1 MVKFEPEI
9 VMEMTHFHQ
18 KDKTMSKKKIPVALI
33 YDFDGTLS
41 PGNMQERNFIPA
53 IGMDKKDFWSE
64 VGSISKKHQ
73 ADNILVYMKLMLD
86 KAREAG
92 VPVRKKD
99 FKDYGKNLT
108 FFKGILPYPNGTSQE
123 DGWFERINKYGTG
136 SGIKVEHYI
145 ISSGIREMIEGTKL
159 AKKFKKI
166 YASSFIY
173 DPNEVAVWPA
183 LAINY
188 TTKTQYLF
196 RINKGSLD
204 ISDNQKINKY
214 IPEENRVIPF
224 SNMIYIGDGD
234 TDIPCFRLV
243 KDRGGHSIA
252 VYKPNTRGAKNKIKK
267 LINEGRVNFI
277 APADYRNGSNID
289 KIVKSILDKIQ
300 IDNTLDR
307 LKPKE

>member
-1 MVKFEPEI
+1 MR
-9 VMEMTHFHQ
+9 
-18 KDKTMSKKKIPVALI
+18 KKKIPVALI

-53 IGMDKKDFWSE
+53 IGMDKRDFWSE
-64 VGSISKKHQ
+64 VASISKEHQ

-86 KAREAG
+86 KARAAK

-99 FKDYGKNLT
+99 FKDYGKNLS
-108 FFKGILPYPNGTSQE
+108 FFEGILPYSSGEREE
-123 DGWFERINKYGTG
+123 DGWFERINKYGSE

-145 ISSGIREMIEGTKL
+145 VSSGIREMIEGTIL
-159 AKKFKKI
+159 SKKFKAI
-166 YASSFIY
+166 YASSFFY
-173 DPNEVAVWPA
+173 DHNGVAVWPA
-183 LAINY
+183 LAINF
-188 TTKTQYLF
+188 TTKTQFLF

-204 ISDNQKINKY
+204 ISDNKTINKF
-214 IPEENRVIPF
+214 IPEEDRTIPF

-252 VYKPNTRGAKNKIKK
+252 VYKPNTRGAKNKTEK
-267 LINEGRVNFI
+267 LMDEGRVNFI
-277 APADYRNGSNID
+277 ARADYRNSSKID

-300 IDNTLDR
+300 IENTL
-307 LKPKE
+307 KKFKSTT